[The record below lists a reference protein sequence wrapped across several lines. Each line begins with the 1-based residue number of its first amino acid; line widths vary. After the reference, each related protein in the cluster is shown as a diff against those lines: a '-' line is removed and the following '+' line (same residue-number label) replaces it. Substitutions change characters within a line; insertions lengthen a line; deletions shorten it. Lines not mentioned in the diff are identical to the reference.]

1 MNLEKEAPI
10 DYDWIEVKNYEFKI
24 LVMTA
29 CLAQEKLAFRG
40 QLKDMCEFL
49 GVGNTTS
56 NRANIKQAIANLVNA
71 GELLSEVL
79 EDGKTWIV
87 TITTKAEKKK
97 KIIKIKNTYIEAIKA
112 YKAIDK
118 TKSVGWDSILKVLVY
133 IWGEKEE
140 NIQTYKEIAETLGV
154 SAKTVGRAV
163 EALTT
168 IDFKD
173 MSITRKLKHYKDFN
187 GQWRTAGNT
196 FNVGYKWN

>member
-1 MNLEKEAPI
+1 MDLEKEAPI

-118 TKSVGWDSILKVLVY
+118 NKSVSWEVILKVL
-133 IWGEKEE
+133 IFLWGDNDSEIRTYREIGEALGIKE
-140 NIQTYKEIAETLGV
+140 Q
-154 SAKTVGRAV
+154 TVGRAV
-163 EALTT
+163 SALTT

-173 MSITRKLKHYKDFN
+173 MNIAKKLSWYKNFN
-187 GQWRTAGNT
+187 GDWRIAGST
-196 FNVGYKWN
+196 YQVGYKW

>member
-1 MNLEKEAPI
+1 MDLEKEVPI

-40 QLKDMCEFL
+40 QLKDMCAFF

-56 NRANIKQAIANLVNA
+56 NRANIKKAIANLVEA
-71 GELLSEVL
+71 GELMSEIL
-79 EDGKTWIV
+79 EDSKTWVV
-87 TITTKAEKKK
+87 TITSKAEKKK

-118 TKSVGWDSILKVLVY
+118 NKSVSWEVILKVL
-133 IWGEKEE
+133 IFLWGDNSSEVR
-140 NIQTYKEIAETLGV
+140 TYKEIGEALGV
-154 SAKTVGRAV
+154 KEQAVGRAV
-163 EALTT
+163 SALTI

-173 MSITRKLKHYKDFN
+173 MSITKKLFWYKNFN
-187 GQWRTAGNT
+187 GNWRITGST
-196 FNVGYKWN
+196 YQVGHKW

>member
-1 MNLEKEAPI
+1 MDLEKEAPI

-40 QLKDMCEFL
+40 QLKDMCAFL

-56 NRANIKQAIANLVNA
+56 NKTNIKKAIANLVETD
-71 GELLSEVL
+71 ELMSEVL

-97 KIIKIKNTYIEAIKA
+97 KIIKIKNVYIEAIKN
-112 YKAIDK
+112 YKALDK
-118 TKSVGWDSILKVLVY
+118 TKSVGWESILKVLIY
-133 IWGEKEE
+133 LWGEKEE
-140 NIQTYKEIAETLGV
+140 DIKTYNEIGAELDI
-154 SAKTVGRAV
+154 SSRTVARAV

-173 MSITRKLKHYKDFN
+173 MAITRKLKHYKDFN
-187 GQWRTAGNT
+187 GQWRTAGST
-196 FNVGYKWN
+196 FCVGHKW